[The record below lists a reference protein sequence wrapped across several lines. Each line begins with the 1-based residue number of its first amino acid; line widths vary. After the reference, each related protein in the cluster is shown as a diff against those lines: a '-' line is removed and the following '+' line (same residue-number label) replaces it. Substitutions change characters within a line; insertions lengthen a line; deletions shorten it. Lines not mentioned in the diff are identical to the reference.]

1 MKPVQL
7 IPVDK
12 VRVINPRAR
21 NKAKFSEIVTNV
33 SKIGLKR
40 PITVKPRPDAKG
52 EFDLV
57 CGQGR
62 LEACIALGQTHVPAI
77 IATVSTEDAYIMS
90 LVENIARRAPSTLD
104 LVQRI
109 AALHDKGHSP
119 GDIARKVGVSETYV
133 RSLLRLYQQGEE
145 RVLVAIERGDIPI
158 GVAAEIAAAEDK
170 DVQRCLAEA
179 YETGKLRGK
188 ALAKA
193 RNLVEARRVHG
204 KKLGSKA
211 MPGRKGGK
219 KLSAEQLVRTYQ
231 RETQRQALLVK
242 KARLCESRLLFL
254 ASSLRAL
261 FQDENFVNLL
271 RAEGLDK
278 LPDYLAAQMK
288 MRAAS

>member
-7 IPVDK
+7 IAVNK
-12 VRVINPRAR
+12 IHVINPRAR
-21 NKAKFSEIVTNV
+21 SKAKFTEIVTNV

-40 PITVKPRPDAKG
+40 PITVKPRETERG

-62 LEACIALGQTHVPAI
+62 LEACIALGQTHVPAVVV
-77 IATVSTEDAYIMS
+77 TVSSEDAYIMS

-109 AALHDKGHSP
+109 AALQERGHSP

-145 RVLVAIERGDIPI
+145 RVLAAIERGDIPI
-158 GVAAEIAAAEDK
+158 GVAAEIAVAEDK
-170 DVQRCLAEA
+170 DIQRSLAEA
-179 YETGKLRGK
+179 YESGKLRGK
-188 ALAKA
+188 ALMKA

-204 KKLGSKA
+204 KRLGKNT
-211 MPGRKGGK
+211 PGRRGGK
-219 KLSAEQLVRTYQ
+219 RLSTEQLVRTYQ

-254 ASSLRAL
+254 ASSLRSL
-261 FQDENFVNLL
+261 LQDENFVNLL
-271 RAEGLDK
+271 RAENLDK
-278 LPDYLAAQMK
+278 LPDYLAAQIK